1 MQVEKNVGRKPNGL
15 DLSIVFNIASGI
27 HRGIDPAKV
36 IFNEIDQRLN
46 RKGLSDKR
54 LAVGFCLGSGLFGSY
69 NSD

>member
-36 IFNEIDQRLN
+36 IFNEIDTLKLDIAGVCQLTRYS
-46 RKGLSDKR
+46 LSD
-54 LAVGFCLGSGLFGSY
+54 SY
-69 NSD
+69 S